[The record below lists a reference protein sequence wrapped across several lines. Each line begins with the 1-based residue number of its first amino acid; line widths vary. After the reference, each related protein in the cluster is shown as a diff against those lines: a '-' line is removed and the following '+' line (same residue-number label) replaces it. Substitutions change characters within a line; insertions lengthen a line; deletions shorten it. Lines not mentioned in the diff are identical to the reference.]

1 MSRGLNYGTDGYI
14 IIRSPSCFQPA
25 VHNRFFSRTALS
37 PGRFCTVSKTRK
49 NCCAHTVCNISWLLQ
64 VRTDYLHG
72 AVPSVPLDVSTSKS
86 YFGISQDRP
95 NSSLSRG
102 IQPAAL
108 LYTKYLIQYG
118 GRELNPYPDT
128 QNDLPHHPLHHI
140 HHHVAHQLRELGRV
154 LWRVS
159 YSSRFLQ
166 PILGVWVQCTD
177 IDGLKTAQ
185 LLISNPKGILVTFL
199 PRTFTSPIKLGILA
213 RKVTIL
219 WVCAVESPVK
229 NILHLRCEKDFNVFA
244 CPPDDA
250 LTNSFMPLLLQS
262 AGMANCLAI
271 ICLAAMFTSNYGLQE
286 QVKLESELNE
296 AHTCEVGNLATDWGT
311 ASKYLAVTPTNR
323 SVSERDVFS
332 MGREFICAA
341 SRVISR
347 TEKTLREEAEL
358 TKAALDHTISII
370 HGILATCS
378 TLVGFLTLACCMA
391 RRGPFLLN
399 LAGLPSAAQSQML
412 PPALPFPLQLAAE
425 QQPGHLGLVN
435 SPAQS
440 AAQPNRDP
448 QLAVACLAA
457 RYRALVPSHSQPRG
471 DEELNLMER
480 GTLQREAREWFSC
493 HRPYHYQPPTSDL
506 SIPNHNHASNP
517 HPVTL
522 QEDGAVANASLARE
536 SIQTAS
542 QVAVNTFRC
551 TNKYSWHCISP
562 WVTDQHT
569 YIACG
574 KHDKAKEW
582 EQIVGPFQSV
592 LAATGA
598 GADLSCPTYQA
609 YKVAVGYI
617 VDQEK
622 RFQLRWTKQHNLQHG
637 KRLSTTPE
645 EEAAA
650 PAKRHCRPGRAQ
662 PCNPAPADQASPV
675 RPPSTEILAP
685 EPVRRNS
692 GSPDSNVAIGDFSD
706 RDMDCG
712 DGYNDPPH
720 TFRSLT
726 PPYWTFKGTKFEYVE
741 YADPPSVKEEPG
753 LTNRSNTS
761 SPVAVIPDLTDSEMS
776 DEDEL
781 AMVPRPGSLLQSA
794 VPSQF
799 KFETIQ
805 VEPPT
810 APAGPAGASYAA
822 SDYGPDSVEENRP
835 NIDAINRANQM
846 KKKL

>member
-1 MSRGLNYGTDGYI
+1 
-14 IIRSPSCFQPA
+14 
-25 VHNRFFSRTALS
+25 
-37 PGRFCTVSKTRK
+37 
-49 NCCAHTVCNISWLLQ
+49 
-64 VRTDYLHG
+64 
-72 AVPSVPLDVSTSKS
+72 
-86 YFGISQDRP
+86 
-95 NSSLSRG
+95 
-102 IQPAAL
+102 
-108 LYTKYLIQYG
+108 
-118 GRELNPYPDT
+118 
-128 QNDLPHHPLHHI
+128 
-140 HHHVAHQLRELGRV
+140 
-154 LWRVS
+154 
-159 YSSRFLQ
+159 
-166 PILGVWVQCTD
+166 
-177 IDGLKTAQ
+177 
-185 LLISNPKGILVTFL
+185 
-199 PRTFTSPIKLGILA
+199 
-213 RKVTIL
+213 
-219 WVCAVESPVK
+219 
-229 NILHLRCEKDFNVFA
+229 
-244 CPPDDA
+244 
-250 LTNSFMPLLLQS
+250 
-262 AGMANCLAI
+262 
-271 ICLAAMFTSNYGLQE
+271 
-286 QVKLESELNE
+286 
-296 AHTCEVGNLATDWGT
+296 
-311 ASKYLAVTPTNR
+311 
-323 SVSERDVFS
+323 
-332 MGREFICAA
+332 
-341 SRVISR
+341 
-347 TEKTLREEAEL
+347 
-358 TKAALDHTISII
+358 
-370 HGILATCS
+370 
-378 TLVGFLTLACCMA
+378 
-391 RRGPFLLN
+391 
-399 LAGLPSAAQSQML
+399 
-412 PPALPFPLQLAAE
+412 
-425 QQPGHLGLVN
+425 
-435 SPAQS
+435 
-440 AAQPNRDP
+440 
-448 QLAVACLAA
+448 
-457 RYRALVPSHSQPRG
+457 
-471 DEELNLMER
+471 
-480 GTLQREAREWFSC
+480 
-493 HRPYHYQPPTSDL
+493 
-506 SIPNHNHASNP
+506 
-517 HPVTL
+517 
-522 QEDGAVANASLARE
+522 
-536 SIQTAS
+536 
-542 QVAVNTFRC
+542 
-551 TNKYSWHCISP
+551 
-562 WVTDQHT
+562 
-569 YIACG
+569 
-574 KHDKAKEW
+574 
-582 EQIVGPFQSV
+582 VGPFQSV

-712 DGYNDPPH
+712 DGYNEPPY